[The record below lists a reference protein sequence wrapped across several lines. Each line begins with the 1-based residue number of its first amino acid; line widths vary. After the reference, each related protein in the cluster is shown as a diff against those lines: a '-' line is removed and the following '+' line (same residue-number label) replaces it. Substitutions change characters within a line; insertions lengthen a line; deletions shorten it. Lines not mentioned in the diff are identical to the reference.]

1 MPENRRETLQR
12 VLQLDESAV
21 RNDTLFAAT
30 RKQEPKDQ
38 RQTLIIGIGG
48 SGVDSIYTSYRLMRE
63 KLNPNFHNYVKFI
76 VVDAAINKLEY
87 AKRVGIPYI
96 DISTPG
102 ATERIS
108 QYENRPEYYKSWM
121 PKKFS
126 ENFDSEGA
134 GRMRMVGRA
143 KLYDSSHDGGTT
155 NDDVLRKQ
163 IREVVASFQATLP
176 LDIILVSGTAGGTGG
191 GTVIDVDGFPLYRV
205 HRR

>member
-108 QYENRPEYYKSWM
+108 QSI
-121 PKKFS
+121 
-126 ENFDSEGA
+126 
-134 GRMRMVGRA
+134 
-143 KLYDSSHDGGTT
+143 
-155 NDDVLRKQ
+155 
-163 IREVVASFQATLP
+163 IR
-176 LDIILVSGTAGGTGG
+176 
-191 GTVIDVDGFPLYRV
+191 
-205 HRR
+205 